1 MQAHIV
7 VVSALSC
14 KHTTVFMTLFA
25 SVNPENEATSLSRLR
40 SLNSRVKQLSFFN
53 LLLHEEK
60 KNEKLKE
67 GWTRNM
73 KEKKKK
79 KLETIPQKS
88 EFKIR
93 RTSMIMSVF
102 KKIIMA

>member
-1 MQAHIV
+1 
-7 VVSALSC
+7 
-14 KHTTVFMTLFA
+14 MTLFA